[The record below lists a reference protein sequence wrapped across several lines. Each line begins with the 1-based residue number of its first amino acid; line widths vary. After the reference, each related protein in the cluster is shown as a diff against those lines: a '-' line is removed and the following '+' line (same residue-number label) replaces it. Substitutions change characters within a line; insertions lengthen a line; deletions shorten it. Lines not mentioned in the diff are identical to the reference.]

1 MPSEVRPEGASATNP
16 GCARVRAR
24 AEEYQRSFHARKRA
38 TGFAEF
44 RRRSFVG
51 KPRATNDIDVLIE
64 LTEAQVP
71 ALIEALGPD
80 FEVDAESLVDAV
92 RPRRSWNISTF
103 RS

>member
-1 MPSEVRPEGASATNP
+1 M
-16 GCARVRAR
+16 
-24 AEEYQRSFHARKRA
+24 
-38 TGFAEF
+38 
-44 RRRSFVG
+44 G